1 MDEQAL
7 NLEQGDKN
15 VRRKKTVDAIM
26 ESVICE
32 YEEGAKK
39 ANSYTDVEALTLEE
53 DADKSNNNNNI
64 DAVSTEDTKKAS
76 YENIE
81 ALQTEDD
88 LKYSISENMA
98 PVQTEQEIEYT
109 SSEFDICNPKFP
121 RQDVF
126 FP

>member
-1 MDEQAL
+1 
-7 NLEQGDKN
+7 
-15 VRRKKTVDAIM
+15 M

-32 YEEGAKK
+32 YKEGAKK

-53 DADKSNNNNNI
+53 DADKSNKNNNI
-64 DAVSTEDTKKAS
+64 YAVSTEDTKKAS

-98 PVQTEQEIEYT
+98 PVQTE
-109 SSEFDICNPKFP
+109 
-121 RQDVF
+121 
-126 FP
+126 